1 MKLFVEN
8 WRKHLHEQEINNLRR
23 EMLTEISQNDYEY
36 IKDWMRNA
44 PDEAYSF
51 NNLFGDKKRVAIP
64 VESGTPEG
72 PIGEIVNFFQNNG
85 WKIDFKDS
93 TVSREMTT
101 VIPRGP
107 KAGEKVTKVRKER
120 IGKALRRAGDLFDKY
135 SKLTSSPHHLAHL
148 AVGDPDPNEEKIK
161 ALELKMKAEFP
172 HTESKEIPFSTAE
185 DINKKLI
192 PFWDKKSEFYRQ
204 NPSAAFQEKSPYVT
218 ILSRHP
224 VDVVRMSDM
233 NNIKS
238 CHSRGNGYFQC
249 AVAESRGHGPI
260 AYLVPVE
267 EFERYFNV
275 DLDEVDPS
283 EIDLDGYDEEVF
295 ADPDRGIRG
304 MDPAGRVRL
313 RKFVHDD
320 DGRALA
326 VPERR
331 TYGAYKRP
339 TPPNF
344 LKGVTDWA
352 LENQKDVIGDVKKF
366 VEEAGEDQ
374 WTRYGGSY
382 EDNPDGEIMA
392 AMLEPIANVEQTEE
406 LESLENFST
415 EPEDEDEIES
425 ELEGGSVEAQAE
437 EVQDYAD
444 QNLEH
449 FSVYH
454 EIMEEENL
462 VYFNANTG
470 MDLDAEFNQPI
481 EGDWDDHEEAVNE
494 IIMDVLD
501 DHYIYARDGDPEIY
515 NDDWRINIPAGY
527 DDQPNPEGFR
537 SFVDELMEGDRKWD
551 SIIED
556 AKEKLIE
563 AKIIESELTQ
573 AVRHFKTYDNLLV
586 NADPDAKRIVVN
598 LRETVNL
605 NPDYRLIKQFPVKV
619 QDKIKEEFLY
629 EFGKIVRD
637 DILKPLAEKTDV
649 PEGLINFYGHDQGYT
664 VDLDGIN
671 LVFNLIFT
679 YKHDTDI
686 DAIKRMLNLLNVAQ
700 DGPVLHDIGYKAITI
715 FDKIIQFV
723 AGGDW
728 RKPVDTAQP
737 PPAQGPTKENLK
749 KTKISDK
756 MLFESWR
763 RYLDK

>member
-1 MKLFVEN
+1 
-8 WRKHLHEQEINNLRR
+8 
-23 EMLTEISQNDYEY
+23 
-36 IKDWMRNA
+36 
-44 PDEAYSF
+44 
-51 NNLFGDKKRVAIP
+51 
-64 VESGTPEG
+64 
-72 PIGEIVNFFQNNG
+72 
-85 WKIDFKDS
+85 
-93 TVSREMTT
+93 
-101 VIPRGP
+101 
-107 KAGEKVTKVRKER
+107 
-120 IGKALRRAGDLFDKY
+120 
-135 SKLTSSPHHLAHL
+135 
-148 AVGDPDPNEEKIK
+148 
-161 ALELKMKAEFP
+161 
-172 HTESKEIPFSTAE
+172 
-185 DINKKLI
+185 
-192 PFWDKKSEFYRQ
+192 
-204 NPSAAFQEKSPYVT
+204 
-218 ILSRHP
+218 
-224 VDVVRMSDM
+224 MSDM
-233 NNIKS
+233 NNIRS
-238 CHSRGNGYFQC
+238 CHSRGSGYFQC

-313 RKFVHDD
+313 RKFVHVG

-331 TYGAYKRP
+331 TYGAHKRP

-344 LKGVTDWA
+344 LKGVTNWA

-366 VEEAGEDQ
+366 VKEAGEDK

-392 AMLEPIANVEQTEE
+392 AMLEPIANEEQTEE
-406 LESLENFST
+406 LASLENFST
-415 EPEDEDEIES
+415 ELEDEDEIES
-425 ELEGGSVEAQAE
+425 EIKGGSVEAQAE

-454 EIMEEENL
+454 EIMGEEENL
-462 VYFNANTG
+462 VYFSGNAG

-481 EGDWDDHEEAVNE
+481 EGDWDDHEEAVSE
-494 IIMDVLD
+494 ILIAAFDNN
-501 DHYIYARDGDPEIY
+501 YIYISDGDPEIY

-527 DDQPNPEGFR
+527 EDQPNPEGFR
-537 SFVDELMEGDRKWD
+537 SFVDWLMDADRKWD

-563 AKIIESELTQ
+563 AKIIESELTKALRQ
-573 AVRHFKTYDNLLV
+573 FKTYGNILV
-586 NADPDAKRIVVN
+586 GVDPVLRQVKVN
-598 LRETVNL
+598 LRKPINL
-605 NPDYRLIKQFPVKV
+605 DSNHRVINQFSPAIQK
-619 QDKIKEEFLY
+619 KIKEKFQTEFAHN
-629 EFGKIVRD
+629 IRAHH
-637 DILKPLAEKTDV
+637 IRPLARKTDV
-649 PEGLINFYGHDQGYT
+649 PLNNVVFAPVHQGYT

-671 LVFNLIFT
+671 LVFTLLLT
-679 YKHDTDI
+679 YDNDSDI
-686 DAIKRMLNLLNVAQ
+686 DAIKRMLNLLNVQREVKSIKLQAHLDFDDAI
-700 DGPVLHDIGYKAITI
+700 DGVVGPERTPE
-715 FDKIIQFV
+715 Q
-723 AGGDW
+723 
-728 RKPVDTAQP
+728 QP
-737 PPAQGPTKENLK
+737 EQQPEATPTEPIKENLK